1 MKTSEKL
8 IAVEDYLSVKNM
20 ALEDFY
26 NIEITSFKVALQ
38 GKFEPR
44 KINALKDTH
53 PWELSANGYAEIKI
67 EIPAE
72 NQEIIPVTITLT

>member
-8 IAVEDYLSVKNM
+8 IAVEDYLSVKGV

-26 NIEITSFKVALQ
+26 NVEITSSKVALQ
-38 GKFEPR
+38 GKFEAR

-53 PWELSANGYAEIKI
+53 MWGFSASGYAETKI
-67 EIPAE
+67 DIPAE
-72 NQEIIPVTITLT
+72 DQEIIPVTITLT

>member
-8 IAVEDYLSVKNM
+8 IAVEDYLSVKGV

-26 NIEITSFKVALQ
+26 NIEINSLKVALQ
-38 GKFEPR
+38 GKFGAR
-44 KINALKDTH
+44 KIKALKDTH
-53 PWELSANGYAEIKI
+53 LWGFNDIGYAETKI
-67 EIPAE
+67 DIPAE

>member
-8 IAVEDYLSVKNM
+8 IAVEDYLSVKGV

-26 NIEITSFKVALQ
+26 SIEITSLKVALQ
-38 GKFEPR
+38 GKFEAR
-44 KINALKDTH
+44 KIKALKDTH
-53 PWELSANGYAEIKI
+53 LWGFDDIGYAETNID
-67 EIPAE
+67 IPAE

>member
-8 IAVEDYLSVKNM
+8 IAVEDYLSVKGV

-26 NIEITSFKVALQ
+26 NIEITSLKVALQ
-38 GKFEPR
+38 GKFEGK

-53 PWELSANGYAEIKI
+53 PWGFGPSGYVETKI
-67 EIPAE
+67 DVPAE
-72 NQEIIPVTITLT
+72 DQEIIPVTITLT